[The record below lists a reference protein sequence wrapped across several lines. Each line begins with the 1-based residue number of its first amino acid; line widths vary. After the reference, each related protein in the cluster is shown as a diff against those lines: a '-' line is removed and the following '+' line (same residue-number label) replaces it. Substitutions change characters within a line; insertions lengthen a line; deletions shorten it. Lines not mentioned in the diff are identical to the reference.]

1 MNLLVEVEVHK
12 SELVTEKTQTAT
24 LDLKELVD
32 KVRDF
37 VDKIKEMNVGGE
49 PMAVSVDGFN
59 FSVGKAG
66 GKYDLKV
73 SVNLGLK
80 PKADDFVFPAKSST
94 LIP

>member
-1 MNLLVEVEVHK
+1 MLVEVEVRK
-12 SELVTEKTQTAT
+12 SELVTTKTQTAT
-24 LDLKELVD
+24 LDLKELVN

-37 VDKIKEMNVGGE
+37 VDKIKEMNVGSE

-59 FSVGKAG
+59 FSMGKAE
-66 GKYDLKV
+66 GKYDLKI

-80 PKADDFVFPAKSST
+80 PKSDDFVFPPESST

>member
-1 MNLLVEVEVHK
+1 MVEIEVHK
-12 SELVTEKTQTAT
+12 SELATVKTQTAT
-24 LDLKELVD
+24 LDLNELVD

-37 VDKIKEMNVGGE
+37 VDKVKEMNVGGE

-66 GKYDLKV
+66 DKYDLKI

-80 PKADDFVFPAKSST
+80 PKADNFVFPAESST